1 MRARAFIATAAA
13 AVVLAGTGTAAALAG
28 TAKPA
33 PAAQPDGNYA
43 YACVNRAGGIDY
55 LEFRGVI
62 PHACWFDGES
72 LWKFAVTV
80 PVPEPP
86 APTATATPAN

>member
-1 MRARAFIATAAA
+1 
-13 AVVLAGTGTAAALAG
+13 
-28 TAKPA
+28 
-33 PAAQPDGNYA
+33 
-43 YACVNRAGGIDY
+43 
-55 LEFRGVI
+55 VI